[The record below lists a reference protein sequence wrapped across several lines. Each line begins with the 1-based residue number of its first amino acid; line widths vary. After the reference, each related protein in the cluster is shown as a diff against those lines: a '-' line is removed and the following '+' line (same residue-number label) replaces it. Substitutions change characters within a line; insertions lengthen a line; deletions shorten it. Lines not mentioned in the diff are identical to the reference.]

1 MTTPVVILTERE
13 RGCGYRK
20 PGKDGVGVYL
30 LGDGTA
36 PPCGLLPYPLEV
48 CPCCGGGIKA
58 TRGWQWITP
67 ELLFKGD
74 VMSVLAGA
82 ERDCSRS
89 NGLRVVQVNHQ
100 SGVLTPMPLKGCRT
114 CPIGTPPPGLH
125 GLLWVGERFY
135 ATPEEFMREA
145 GTMGVSRKI
154 KAVPR
159 GFVLGETWVF
169 LAHRRAV
176 RNPETGE
183 REFPGIFTAFRPRQ
197 VDLVIA
203 DENNVP
209 EAAEKLAERFGGG
222 ARLVRVVRDV
232 DAQLD
237 LIEHL
242 ARTAQPSVSL

>member
-1 MTTPVVILTERE
+1 MTTPVVISTERE

-20 PGKDGVGVYL
+20 PSKDGVGVYL
-30 LGDGTA
+30 VGDGTA

-89 NGLRVVQVNHQ
+89 KVLRVVKANHQ
-100 SGVLTPMPLKGCRT
+100 KGCRT

-125 GLLWVGERFY
+125 GLLWVGEKFY
-135 ATPEEFMREA
+135 STPEEFMREA

-169 LAHRRAV
+169 LAHRRSV

-183 REFPGIFTAFRPRQ
+183 REFPGIFTAFKPRQ

-209 EAAEKLAERFGGG
+209 EAAEKLAERLGGG

-237 LIEHL
+237 LADHL
-242 ARTAQPSVSL
+242 ARAAQPAVSP